1 MAIAGPPYHVAVV
14 VADLDRAMNELG
26 ELLGLTWHE
35 PFGGAGYQLLHGEIV
50 DSNVRVTYSR
60 QGPPYLELLQQCPGT
75 VWAETGLHHIGIW
88 VDDAHAESKRFAAAG
103 ADLEAVGVTSDGTW
117 VGGCYHRTSDGLRV
131 ELVDIATSGP
141 KLARYLSGGS
151 YA

>member
-14 VADLDRAMNELG
+14 VADLDRAMGELG
-26 ELLGLTWHE
+26 ELLGVTWHD
-35 PFGGAGYQLLHGEIV
+35 PFGGEGYQLLHGVQVEAT
-50 DSNVRVTYSR
+50 SRVTYSR
-60 QGPPYLELLQQCPGT
+60 EGPPYLELLQQCSGT

-88 VDDAHAESKRFAAAG
+88 VDDFKAESARFAEKG
-103 ADLEAVGVTSDGTW
+103 APLEAVGVTADGAWTA
-117 VGGCYHRTSDGLRV
+117 GCYHRTGDGIRI
-131 ELVDIATSGP
+131 ELVDIGRSGP